1 VLGGVRVRLGRRRR
15 GPVRSV
21 AVASGL
27 GSATVGCRFGAAMV
41 QIFWF
46 LRHPLIMIWGFSFFL
61 EGKMGSC
68 ERDPVDQQYF
78 IFWFLAYV
86 SIGYWWAKNTCILP

>member
-21 AVASGL
+21 AVAFDL
-27 GSATVGCRFGAAMV
+27 GSATVGCRFGAAIV

-46 LRHPLIMIWGFSFFL
+46 LQHPIDHDLGI
-61 EGKMGSC
+61 
-68 ERDPVDQQYF
+68 F
-78 IFWFLAYV
+78 IFCRR
-86 SIGYWWAKNTCILP
+86 KNGKL